1 MALNILSTG
10 VMVRLG
16 KVYGNR
22 MVDVAASN
30 SKLVDRSMRILRDLL
45 GLDRDASQALL
56 GSAGGSVKRALV
68 MGSCQLDAAEADALL
83 KAQRSWIAFRDGHC
97 ETEGFKYRGGSIE
110 PLIVHSCRATL
121 TRQRTQQLNSLLEE

>member
-1 MALNILSTG
+1 MRVLLASLVLAAVSTSPLAAQDIDCSDPGNLPQQGMNFCALKEFEAED
-10 VMVRLG
+10 R
-16 KVYGNR
+16 
-22 MVDVAASN
+22 
-30 SKLVDRSMRILRDLL
+30 KLNTTWKRVFGELKA
-45 GLDRDASQALL
+45 RDAEL
-56 GSAGGSVKRALV
+56 GEPFRG
-68 MGSCQLDAAEADALL
+68 MPDALL

>member
-1 MALNILSTG
+1 MRVLIASLVLA
-10 VMVRLG
+10 
-16 KVYGNR
+16 
-22 MVDVAASN
+22 AASISPLAAQDVDCSDPGN
-30 SKLVDRSMRILRDLL
+30 LPQQGMNFCALKEFEAEDRKLNTTWKRVFGELKA
-45 GLDRDASQALL
+45 RDAEL
-56 GSAGGSVKRALV
+56 GEPFRG
-68 MGSCQLDAAEADALL
+68 MPDALL